1 MHLNRLNRLTRRPRC
16 ILWNRMSQRGFAL
29 DEQYHLIPPPVD
41 LSTIP
46 AGSIIRE
53 DYNGTWFPSYC
64 YQLPD
69 WVILG
74 HVVRR
79 NPLTRQVELVKPGEW
94 VAYWLRPAT
103 VPDD

>member
-1 MHLNRLNRLTRRPRC
+1 MHADPATRLPHC
-16 ILWNRMSQRGFAL
+16 ILWNRISQRGFAL
-29 DEQYHLIPPPVD
+29 DGRFRLIPPPVD
-41 LSTIP
+41 LSAIR

-79 NPLTRQVELVKPGEW
+79 NPLTRRVELVNPGEW
-94 VAYWLRPAT
+94 VAYWLRPAP
-103 VPDD
+103 VPEG